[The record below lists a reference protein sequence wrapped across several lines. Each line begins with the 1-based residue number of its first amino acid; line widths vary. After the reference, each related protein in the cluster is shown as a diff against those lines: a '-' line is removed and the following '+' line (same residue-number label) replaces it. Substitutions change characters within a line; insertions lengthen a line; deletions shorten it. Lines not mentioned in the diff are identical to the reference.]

1 MKNIR
6 LRIREVLFFIIFTSF
21 LNYSYAQHKSSSDV
35 SVSGYYKKNGTYV
48 EPHYRTA
55 PNNTKSDNFSTFGN
69 VNPYTGKEGTIHIDN
84 NYTNPYTV
92 EEKRVDLKQK
102 SDTYDGN
109 LNVDLKQIES
119 ARKLFSDYGI
129 DVDKAI
135 IFNNRYPL
143 KDRIIIN
150 RLVYKIIRNIDVY
163 DEQISFLTITAIMQF
178 QMDNGLKMDGKV
190 GKDTFIKLL
199 EVYPD

>member
-6 LRIREVLFFIIFTSF
+6 LRIREILLLLILTSIF
-21 LNYSYAQHKSSSDV
+21 NYSYAQHKSNSDV
-35 SVSGYYKKNGTYV
+35 RVRGYYKSNGTYV
-48 EPHYRTA
+48 EPHYRSA
-55 PNNTKSDNFSTFGN
+55 PNGTKSDNFSTYGN
-69 VNPYTGKEGTIHIDN
+69 VNPYTGKESTIHIDN
-84 NYTNPYTV
+84 NYTNPYPV

-102 SDTYDGN
+102 SDSYDGS
-109 LNVDLKQIES
+109 LSEDLKLIES

-163 DEQISFLTITAIMQF
+163 DEQISFFTITAIMQF

-199 EVYPD
+199 EVYSD

>member
-6 LRIREVLFFIIFTSF
+6 LRIQEALFFLIFTSIF
-21 LNYSYAQHKSSSDV
+21 NYSYSQHKSSSDLRV
-35 SVSGYYKKNGTYV
+35 RGYYKSNGTYV
-48 EPHYRTA
+48 EPHYRSA
-55 PNNTKSDNFSTFGN
+55 PNGTKSDNFSTYGN

-84 NYTNPYTV
+84 NYMNTYPV
-92 EEKRVDLKQK
+92 EEKRIDLKQK
-102 SDTYDGN
+102 SDTYDGS
-109 LNVDLKQIES
+109 LSEDLKLIES
-119 ARKLFSDYGI
+119 SLKLFADYGV
-129 DVDKAI
+129 DVNKAI
-135 IFNNRYPL
+135 TFNNRYPL

-150 RLVYKIIRNIDVY
+150 RLVYKIIRNMDVY
-163 DEQISFLTITAIMQF
+163 DEHISFFTITAIMQF